1 MVACEPEER
10 RGVGS
15 GHCVVAAVIS
25 PINFSGE
32 PFLLQL
38 GVPVVLDVVVR
49 SSGQLRCYDRPP
61 ASYFVV
67 EIAYD
72 IIFIFSETTMLDI
85 WSQIIE
91 PP

>member
-61 ASYFVV
+61 NKTKQKTKKMYVNM
-67 EIAYD
+67 IY
-72 IIFIFSETTMLDI
+72 MNNYK
-85 WSQIIE
+85 
-91 PP
+91 